1 MAPYN
6 IIVFDLGDVLFTWSQ
21 QTDTKVSPKTMRK
34 IISMPA
40 WYEYEKGLLAR
51 DACYEQIGDE
61 LGLPAVEIANA
72 FEQARDSLREDRRMT
87 AFIHQIK
94 ARKPNLSVYAMSNI
108 SREDYDFLRTT
119 VEADWSLFDRVFPS
133 GHAGMRK
140 PDVQFFKHVLREIS
154 GKPEEVIMVD
164 DKLENIESA
173 RSLGIHGV
181 QFTDPA
187 KAREQIQQLLGVV
200 GDGSTSLRVNER

>member
-1 MAPYN
+1 
-6 IIVFDLGDVLFTWSQ
+6 
-21 QTDTKVSPKTMRK
+21 
-34 IISMPA
+34 MPA

-51 DACYEQIGDE
+51 DACYAQVGDE

-72 FEQARDSLREDRRMT
+72 FEQARDSLREDRKMT
-87 AFIHQIK
+87 SFIRQMR
-94 ARKPNLSVYAMSNI
+94 ASKPDLSVYAMSNI
-108 SREDYDFLRTT
+108 SKEDYDFLRTT

-154 GKPEEVIMVD
+154 GKPEEAIMVD

-173 RSLGIHGV
+173 RSLGIHGI

-187 KAREQIQQLLGVV
+187 QAREQIQQLLGVV
-200 GDGSTSLRVNER
+200 GGGSMYQKKIQLLISLTFCLFLLLPFLPFRLE